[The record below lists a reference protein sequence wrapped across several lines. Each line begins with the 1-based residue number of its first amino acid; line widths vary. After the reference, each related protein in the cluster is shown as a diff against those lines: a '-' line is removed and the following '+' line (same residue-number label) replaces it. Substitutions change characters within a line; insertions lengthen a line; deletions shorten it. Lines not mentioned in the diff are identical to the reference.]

1 MKFDDIVIDIGE
13 FGPYQI
19 KVFLMVGLIGI
30 PVGFN
35 QMAQVFY
42 ASKVDHWCAIEE
54 WTSQLDNCGDPKV
67 DRGTYLD
74 CIHTLRNMS
83 IPQEE
88 DDNGNFMFSKCSKY
102 NMVFSNWTDDN
113 YVYVDQ
119 NPDVEPIGCDEGW
132 VYDRSENPRT
142 IISDFNLVCDKR
154 SAPDIAQ
161 SIFFAG
167 VLVGSFAYGSL
178 SDIIGRYYAYY
189 IAVAMLF
196 TFSLV
201 TAFSPNFGVYI
212 FFRFF
217 IAAANLGSFL
227 IAFVIGTEL
236 VGPSKRVIANC
247 IIQCFFAIG
256 YMLLAVVAFF
266 VRDWRK
272 LQLTIV
278 APIFL
283 FFLTMPNDSGFPFSL
298 GENGIAFIAP
308 ARLAK
313 HPRYIDA
320 FIAPIRLVK
329 DPKYIDF
336 LRIRSWKTSSSSPDQ
351 FTGVLEI
358 LNSLLNVV
366 RGQVS
371 SFYDKKMFYETLFNV
386 GGHNHNPLRQYAQ
399 VASSFV
405 PESARWLISK
415 QKYDRAS
422 KIICRAAKVN
432 KKEGKLP
439 ENFMEEI
446 KKTEEMHSNE
456 DSATK
461 TVTFIDLFRT
471 PNLRKS
477 TLNFMYNWFIN
488 SLVYYGLSLSTS
500 DLGSNVYIA
509 FFISGAVEIPA
520 YFIGVPMM
528 ESRLGRRYST
538 SLCEL
543 LGGIACLMTIF
554 LPLGVWKT
562 GIAMIGKFGISAS
575 FSLVYIYA
583 AEVIPTPLRSVGV
596 GVCSTAARVGGILSP
611 LILLLDEVWKP
622 LPLIIFGSSAIIGG
636 LLVLLLPES
645 RGKML
650 PETIE
655 EGEIFSIFFCPEKWQ
670 TGEVSRYGDQ
680 RRAECLLIVVLTT
693 KFYKHGTYHVF
704 EGSEHRKGVC
714 CKKSEYIVS

>member
-42 ASKVDHWCAIEE
+42 ASKVDHWCAVEE

-88 DDNGNFMFSKCSKY
+88 DDNGSFMFSKCSKY

-283 FFLTMPNDSGFPFSL
+283 FFLTMP
-298 GENGIAFIAP
+298 
-308 ARLAK
+308 
-313 HPRYIDA
+313 
-320 FIAPIRLVK
+320 
-329 DPKYIDF
+329 
-336 LRIRSWKTSSSSPDQ
+336 
-351 FTGVLEI
+351 
-358 LNSLLNVV
+358 
-366 RGQVS
+366 
-371 SFYDKKMFYETLFNV
+371 
-386 GGHNHNPLRQYAQ
+386 
-399 VASSFV
+399 FV

-562 GIAMIGKFGISAS
+562 GIAMVGKFGISAS

-655 EGEIFSIFFCPEKWQ
+655 EGEIFSM
-670 TGEVSRYGDQ
+670 
-680 RRAECLLIVVLTT
+680 
-693 KFYKHGTYHVF
+693 
-704 EGSEHRKGVC
+704 GS
-714 CKKSEYIVS
+714 KKSRMSAYSGINNEVL

>member
-42 ASKVDHWCAIEE
+42 ASKVDHWCAVEE

-283 FFLTMPNDSGFPFSL
+283 FFLTMP
-298 GENGIAFIAP
+298 
-308 ARLAK
+308 
-313 HPRYIDA
+313 
-320 FIAPIRLVK
+320 
-329 DPKYIDF
+329 
-336 LRIRSWKTSSSSPDQ
+336 
-351 FTGVLEI
+351 
-358 LNSLLNVV
+358 
-366 RGQVS
+366 
-371 SFYDKKMFYETLFNV
+371 
-386 GGHNHNPLRQYAQ
+386 
-399 VASSFV
+399 FV

-562 GIAMIGKFGISAS
+562 GIAMVGKFGISAS

-655 EGEIFSIFFCPEKWQ
+655 EGEIFSM
-670 TGEVSRYGDQ
+670 
-680 RRAECLLIVVLTT
+680 
-693 KFYKHGTYHVF
+693 
-704 EGSEHRKGVC
+704 GS
-714 CKKSEYIVS
+714 KKSRMSAYSGINNEVL

>member
-42 ASKVDHWCAIEE
+42 ASKVDHWCAVEE

-272 LQLTIV
+272 LQLTVV

-283 FFLTMPNDSGFPFSL
+283 FFLTMP
-298 GENGIAFIAP
+298 
-308 ARLAK
+308 
-313 HPRYIDA
+313 
-320 FIAPIRLVK
+320 
-329 DPKYIDF
+329 
-336 LRIRSWKTSSSSPDQ
+336 
-351 FTGVLEI
+351 
-358 LNSLLNVV
+358 
-366 RGQVS
+366 
-371 SFYDKKMFYETLFNV
+371 
-386 GGHNHNPLRQYAQ
+386 
-399 VASSFV
+399 FV

-562 GIAMIGKFGISAS
+562 GIAMVGKFGISAS

-655 EGEIFSIFFCPEKWQ
+655 EGEIFSM
-670 TGEVSRYGDQ
+670 
-680 RRAECLLIVVLTT
+680 
-693 KFYKHGTYHVF
+693 
-704 EGSEHRKGVC
+704 GS
-714 CKKSEYIVS
+714 KKSRMSAYSGINNEVL

>member
-42 ASKVDHWCAIEE
+42 ASKVDHWCAVEE

-283 FFLTMPNDSGFPFSL
+283 FFLTMP
-298 GENGIAFIAP
+298 
-308 ARLAK
+308 
-313 HPRYIDA
+313 
-320 FIAPIRLVK
+320 
-329 DPKYIDF
+329 
-336 LRIRSWKTSSSSPDQ
+336 
-351 FTGVLEI
+351 
-358 LNSLLNVV
+358 
-366 RGQVS
+366 
-371 SFYDKKMFYETLFNV
+371 
-386 GGHNHNPLRQYAQ
+386 
-399 VASSFV
+399 FV

-611 LILLLDEVWKP
+611 LILLLDEVWQP

-655 EGEIFSIFFCPEKWQ
+655 EGEIFSM
-670 TGEVSRYGDQ
+670 
-680 RRAECLLIVVLTT
+680 
-693 KFYKHGTYHVF
+693 
-704 EGSEHRKGVC
+704 GS
-714 CKKSEYIVS
+714 KKSRMSAYSGINNEVL

>member
-42 ASKVDHWCAIEE
+42 ASKVDHWCAVEE

-227 IAFVIGTEL
+227 IAFVMGTEL

-283 FFLTMPNDSGFPFSL
+283 FFLTMP
-298 GENGIAFIAP
+298 
-308 ARLAK
+308 
-313 HPRYIDA
+313 
-320 FIAPIRLVK
+320 
-329 DPKYIDF
+329 
-336 LRIRSWKTSSSSPDQ
+336 
-351 FTGVLEI
+351 
-358 LNSLLNVV
+358 
-366 RGQVS
+366 
-371 SFYDKKMFYETLFNV
+371 
-386 GGHNHNPLRQYAQ
+386 
-399 VASSFV
+399 FV

-611 LILLLDEVWKP
+611 LILLLDEVWQP

-655 EGEIFSIFFCPEKWQ
+655 EGEIFSM
-670 TGEVSRYGDQ
+670 
-680 RRAECLLIVVLTT
+680 
-693 KFYKHGTYHVF
+693 
-704 EGSEHRKGVC
+704 GS
-714 CKKSEYIVS
+714 KKSRMSAYSGINNEVL